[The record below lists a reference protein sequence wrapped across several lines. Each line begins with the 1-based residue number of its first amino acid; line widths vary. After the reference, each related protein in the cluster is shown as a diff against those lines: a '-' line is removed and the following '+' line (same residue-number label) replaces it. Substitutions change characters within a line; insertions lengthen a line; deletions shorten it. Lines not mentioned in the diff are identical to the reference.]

1 MSDDDV
7 AEMLSRLRQQTSR
20 FPVSYQ
26 SPELGISAS
35 TSLPDTFPIEMRS
48 LFQPELR
55 VRGSTET
62 PVGQVGVSA
71 GTEMGEPTARLEYMK
86 QLQALGG
93 LLGFGGYVGEK
104 SKGASVSYEPSNLPL
119 SVSASMSENQF
130 GQLMRNL
137 QAQYAQEIMK
147 NLVLGVYG
155 QAGSQPMVGARLQ
168 GRF

>member
-1 MSDDDV
+1 MSDDEIR
-7 AEMLSRLRQQTSR
+7 AMLTQLRQQSAR
-20 FPVSYQ
+20 LPMSYQ
-26 SPELGISAS
+26 SPEFGVAAS
-35 TSLPDTFPIEMRS
+35 GEMPESMPMELRM
-48 LFQPELR
+48 LQQPELR
-55 VRGSTET
+55 MRGSKET

-93 LLGFGGYVGEK
+93 LLGIGGYVGEK

-130 GQLMRNL
+130 GQVMRNL

-147 NLVLGVYG
+147 NLVLGIYG

>member
-1 MSDDDV
+1 MNEDDIQ
-7 AEMLSRLRQQTSR
+7 EMLHRLRQQSSR
-20 FPVSYQ
+20 LPISYQ
-26 SPELGISAS
+26 SPGFGIAAS
-35 TSLPDTFPIEMRS
+35 GSMPESFPIEMR
-48 LFQPELR
+48 LLQQPELR
-55 VRGSTET
+55 MRGSAET
-62 PVGQVGVSA
+62 PIGQVGVSA

-86 QLQALGG
+86 QLEALGG
-93 LLGFGGYVGEK
+93 LLGIGGYVGDK
-104 SKGASVSYEPSNLPL
+104 SKGATVSYEPSNLPL

-147 NLVLGVYG
+147 NLVLGIYG